1 MLQTRALGILFST
14 LFLLMLGVGIIIPN
28 LAYHAQEHQAGAFQI
43 TQLFTLYSLMQFLF
57 APLWGHLSDRVGRKP
72 VLVAGLVG
80 NALGLLLF
88 GVGETLPVLFL
99 ARGLSGLMSS
109 AALPTAMAYVADV
122 TDDRSR
128 GRGMGLLGAAMGL
141 GFIFGPV
148 LGGILSLYGHGV
160 PFHVAGALNLVTA
173 ALAAALLRESLPAR
187 GTAHPTPRPRL
198 REAFSGPLLPF
209 FMVAFFV
216 TFAMASL
223 ESIFPLFIQ
232 DRFGYGAQDMGIMFL
247 FMGAAVVLMQA
258 FALGR
263 VIHRFGEET
272 VLAWGLLIN
281 ALGFALV
288 IAAGGRASLT
298 VALVVGGVGNQI
310 MRPTNASLITKR
322 TRHGQGA
329 SIGLMDAFDSA
340 GRILG
345 PIAAGLLYGP
355 DPRFP
360 YMASAG
366 ILTVVAVVLWI
377 RKGTRPDPAVAA
389 AAMAGG
395 AMPGTEALPEPAPIP
410 PEPGPAPW
418 GSV

>member
-28 LAYHAQEHQAGAFQI
+28 LAYHAQEHRAGAFQI

-72 VLVAGLVG
+72 VLVAGLIG
-80 NALGLLLF
+80 NAAGLLLF
-88 GVGETLPVLFL
+88 GIGGSLPMLFL

-122 TDDRSR
+122 TDEKSR

-141 GFIFGPV
+141 GFIFGPA
-148 LGGILSLYGHGV
+148 LGGVLSLYGHGV
-160 PFHVAGALNLVTA
+160 PFHVAGVLNLVTA
-173 ALAAALLRESLPAR
+173 GLAAALLRESLPAPGGGR
-187 GTAHPTPRPRL
+187 HAPRPRL
-198 REAFSGPLLPF
+198 SDAFSGPLLPF
-209 FMVAFFV
+209 FSVAFFV

-232 DRFGYGAQDMGIMFL
+232 DRFGYGARDMGIMFL
-247 FMGAAVVLMQA
+247 FMGAAVVVMQG
-258 FALGR
+258 FVLGR
-263 VIHRFGEET
+263 VIHHFGEEN
-272 VLAWGLLIN
+272 VLTTGLLIN

-288 IAAGGRASLT
+288 IAATGRASLT
-298 VALVVGGVGNQI
+298 AALVVGGVGNQI

-355 DPRFP
+355 DPNYP

-366 ILTVVAVVLWI
+366 ILAVVAAALWI
-377 RKGTRPDPAVAA
+377 RKAARPGPAEAGPAETGPVADPDPA
-389 AAMAGG
+389 
-395 AMPGTEALPEPAPIP
+395 PFP
-410 PEPGPAPW
+410 PDQGPAPW